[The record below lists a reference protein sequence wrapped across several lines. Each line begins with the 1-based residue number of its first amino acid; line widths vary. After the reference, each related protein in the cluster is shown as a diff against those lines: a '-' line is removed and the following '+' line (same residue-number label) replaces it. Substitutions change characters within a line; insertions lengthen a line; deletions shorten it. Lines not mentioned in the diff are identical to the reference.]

1 MSLGRILARKR
12 ERRKSNSP
20 KVQEA
25 EKKLS
30 TCSTEEANNVA
41 DVLQRHQIGQEQRQ
55 ELREFYYSKRQK
67 KEHHTAHLLLGRAY
81 DRIASKERRF
91 IAGHSK
97 GKKTP
102 CAAMCIGQ
110 AGTGVGSRIGGH
122 QRYGGSQLRRRH
134 RRYAVVAMTN
144 EHNSSQT
151 CSVCMSPVVRP
162 QQRIQIKGKW
172 RTRSVN
178 GSSVCFNTN
187 CPSYK
192 SGCNTKNRDVE
203 AAVCIALA
211 GVSTMLSG
219 HTLPPFTRNT
229 SQSYTGQAFNRVP
242 PVTGA
247 ALVPAT
253 AGLP

>member
-1 MSLGRILARKR
+1 M
-12 ERRKSNSP
+12 
-20 KVQEA
+20 
-25 EKKLS
+25 
-30 TCSTEEANNVA
+30 
-41 DVLQRHQIGQEQRQ
+41 
-55 ELREFYYSKRQK
+55 LREFYYSPRRK
-67 KEHHTAHLLLGRAY
+67 KEVRTAHLLRGRTY

-91 IAGHSK
+91 VAGARE
-97 GKKTP
+97 GKKAP
-102 CAAMCIGQ
+102 RAVMCVGVD
-110 AGTGVGSRIGGH
+110 GTGVGSRVRGH
-122 QRYGGSQLRRRH
+122 LRYGGSQIRKRN
-134 RRYAVVAMTN
+134 RRYATIAMTN
-144 EHNSSQT
+144 EHNTSQT

-162 QQRIQIKGKW
+162 QRRVQMEGKW

-178 GSSVCFNTN
+178 GSSVCYNSK

-211 GVSTMLSG
+211 GMSTMLIA

-229 SQSYTGQAFNRVP
+229 SQSYTGQASNRVP

-247 ALVPAT
+247 AQVPAT